1 MKNLL
6 NELDRLIQSVPKIM
20 LSISN
25 TDYKSSPSKWSKKEI
40 LGHLCDSASMNHKRF
55 IERLI
60 SKDEITLELYKQ
72 NDWVELN
79 DYQKSYEL
87 TEVITLWVSLN
98 KRIYNVLN
106 KLTDDQ
112 WDLQYTTSTNE
123 KVTLNW
129 LFTDYI
135 DHLKHHLNQIID

>member
-20 LSISN
+20 LSLNN
-25 TDYKSSPSKWSKKEI
+25 TDFKSSPSKWSKKEI

-60 SKDEITLELYKQ
+60 SKDEIPLELYLQ
-72 NDWVELN
+72 NDWVGLN

-87 TEVITLWVSLN
+87 TDVIALWVSLN

-106 KLTDDQ
+106 NLSDDK
-112 WDLQYTTSTNE
+112 WNLQFTTSTNE
-123 KVTLNW
+123 KVTLEW

-135 DHLKHHLNQIID
+135 DHLKHHLNQIIE